1 MSSIAIPPTAPTPTK
16 RATLSRVLARVTRT
30 QLVVLLLLATLGWV
44 AATTYFA
51 AEEGAHRRMTFDGV
65 VKR

>member
-1 MSSIAIPPTAPTPTK
+1 MSSIAIPPTAPAPAK
-16 RATLSRVLARVTRT
+16 RATLSRVSRTHLVTF
-30 QLVVLLLLATLGWV
+30 LLLGTLAWV